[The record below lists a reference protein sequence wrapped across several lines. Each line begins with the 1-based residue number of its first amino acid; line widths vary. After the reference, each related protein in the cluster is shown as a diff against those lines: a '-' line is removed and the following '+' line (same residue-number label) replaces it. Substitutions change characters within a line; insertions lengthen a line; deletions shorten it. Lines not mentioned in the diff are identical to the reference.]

1 MEKSEKLY
9 LTILHDRREGQL
21 QNDLIGDGLSIEMGR
36 NGFRTRDGAIA
47 ALRSFHRMHQAINPG
62 STRYEYYIREI
73 TYSMTEE
80 KIDLDNQD
88 GEK

>member
-1 MEKSEKLY
+1 MSGKLY
-9 LTILHDRREGQL
+9 QTITHDRREGQL
-21 QNDLIGDGLSIEMGR
+21 QNDFSEDGLGIEMGR

-73 TYSMTEE
+73 IYSATEE

-88 GEK
+88 GET